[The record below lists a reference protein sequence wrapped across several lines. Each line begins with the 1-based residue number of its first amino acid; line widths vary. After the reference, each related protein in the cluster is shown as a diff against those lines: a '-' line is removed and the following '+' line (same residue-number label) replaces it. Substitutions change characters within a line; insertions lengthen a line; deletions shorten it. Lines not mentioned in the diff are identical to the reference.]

1 MITLYDYF
9 IIGFY
14 FVFILAVG
22 MIFRR
27 QSKSTSDYFRAGGS
41 MPWWITGTSAWIAGF
56 SAWTFTGAAGKVYET
71 GTLVLWL
78 YYSSILGLAITY
90 LYTCR
95 RYRRMRVVTWME
107 AVRQRYGPV
116 NEQLYTWLKLPLQLL
131 FSGVGLN
138 AVGVFMS
145 SVFHMDMVTVLLIL
159 GAAVTLV
166 AVTGGAWAVLASD
179 FVQMFLVMTITIVVA
194 FLVLRLPAV
203 GGLTGLAH
211 QVPSYHFH
219 WAELARPQII
229 GLWAM
234 VMVWNGVASNSF
246 ENSTMYLMSKSDTD
260 ARRMVLIPL
269 FGSLIGPLIWFIP
282 SMAATITHPNL
293 AAEFPHLRSPHE
305 AAFVAVCM
313 DVLPKG
319 LLGLLVCAMLGATL
333 TSMDAGLN
341 KGAGVFVR
349 SVYLPYLNRNC
360 PEKRLL
366 LVSKVCTLVFGVII
380 VTVAVQFSKFRTM
393 GLFDLTNQLGASL
406 ALPLSIPLIWG
417 LFYKKTPVWSA
428 WSTVLVGYA
437 MSYLSAYIIKPEMFQ
452 HLMGWQ
458 TPLSSK
464 REVGDFTL
472 FTTVFLNV
480 GVCSAWFFLTS
491 LFYKT
496 SSAEHHSRVEQLF
509 LNMRTPINAA
519 ADGIKDYD
527 TTMYRLIGGL
537 CLIYG
542 AFILLLVFIPNTGI
556 GRLCFVFCGGALF
569 LAGGSLYAL
578 SRRTRLVH
586 PTLEEEL
593 VTGEPL
599 EDEAALTAAEP
610 AR

>member
-1 MITLYDYF
+1 MITIYDDC
-9 IIGFY
+9 IVAFY

-22 MIFRR
+22 VIFRR
-27 QSKSTSDYFRAGGS
+27 QSKSTSDYFRAGGA

-78 YYSSILGLAITY
+78 YYSAIVGLAITY
-90 LYTCR
+90 LYTCK

-107 AVRQRYGPV
+107 AVRARYGPV
-116 NEQLYTWLKLPLQLL
+116 NEQIYTWLKLPLQLL

-145 SVFHMDMVTVLLIL
+145 SVFHMDMITILLIL
-159 GAAVTLV
+159 GTAVTLV

-179 FVQMFLVMTITIVVA
+179 FVQMFLVMTITLVVA
-194 FLVLRLPAV
+194 FLTLRLPAV
-203 GGLTGLAH
+203 GGLSGLIH
-211 QVPSYHFH
+211 HVPSYHFH
-219 WAELARPQII
+219 WTELARPQII
-229 GLWAM
+229 GLWAI
-234 VMVWNGVASNSF
+234 VMIWNGVASNSF
-246 ENSTMYLMSKSDTD
+246 ENATMYLMSKSDAD

-269 FGSLIGPLIWFIP
+269 VGSLVGPLIWFIP

-293 AAEFPHLRSPHE
+293 AAQFPLLKSPHE

-313 DVLPKG
+313 DVLPRG

-349 SVYLPYLNRNC
+349 SVYLPYLDRDC
-360 PEKRLL
+360 TEKRLL
-366 LVSKVCTLVFGVII
+366 VVSKVCTLVFGVII
-380 VTVAVQFSKFRTM
+380 VSVAVQFSKFRTM

-428 WSTVLVGYA
+428 WSTILVGFG
-437 MSYLSAYIIKPEMFQ
+437 MSYLSKYIVKPEMFQ

-458 TPLSSK
+458 RPLSP
-464 REVGDFTL
+464 REATDFL
-472 FTTVFLNV
+472 LVATTFLNV
-480 GVCSAWFFLTS
+480 TVCSAWFFFTG
-491 LFYKT
+491 LFYAK
-496 SSAEHHSRVEQLF
+496 SSAEHRDRVEQLF
-509 LNMRTPINAA
+509 LNMRTPINAV

-527 TTMYRLIGGL
+527 STMYRLIGGL

-542 AFILLLVFIPNTGI
+542 AFILLLVFIPNSTV
-556 GRLCFVFCGGALF
+556 GRFCFVFCGGVLF
-569 LAGGSLYAL
+569 GAGGLLHRLSLRAH
-578 SRRTRLVH
+578 LVH

-593 VTGEPL
+593 TTGEPL
-599 EDEAALTAAEP
+599 EEVVSAHD
-610 AR
+610 